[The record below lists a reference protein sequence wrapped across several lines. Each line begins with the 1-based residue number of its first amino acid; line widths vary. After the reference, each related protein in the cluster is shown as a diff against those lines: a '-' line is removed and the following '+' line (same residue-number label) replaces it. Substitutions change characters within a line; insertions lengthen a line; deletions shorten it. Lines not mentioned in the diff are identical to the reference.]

1 MLIFYLINLYRCF
14 IQTLG
19 EMCTSMYSYLNNL
32 LILKVGITFHK
43 IGKGITSTLYKA
55 WKQEQL

>member
-19 EMCTSMYSYLNNL
+19 EMYTSMYSYLNNL

-55 WKQEQL
+55 